1 MQPIFKD
8 ISNFNNISDYL
19 PILVAVFF
27 VETFTIFFAFTINKK
42 YRSVILES
50 WYKTYRLSAVM
61 ADVIIVILGIIITRF
76 LYPFIFTGFSI
87 WKFIGIALAVQ
98 ITHDLLF
105 YQFFSAVP
113 MGWNMMMDTFKN
125 YGKEVGVNAILGDSL
140 IIIFSC
146 LIASNLANYSLNINI
161 INLLT
166 TLYFIPYVIYHK

>member
-76 LYPFIFTGFSI
+76 LYPFIFTGFFKVPI
-87 WKFIGIALAVQ
+87 LIMYKPVIGQ
-98 ITHDLLF
+98 
-105 YQFFSAVP
+105 S
-113 MGWNMMMDTFKN
+113 
-125 YGKEVGVNAILGDSL
+125 S
-140 IIIFSC
+140 
-146 LIASNLANYSLNINI
+146 
-161 INLLT
+161 
-166 TLYFIPYVIYHK
+166 